1 MRRAGRSTRLL
12 AAALA
17 FAAAG
22 VAAAPLPGIGA
33 APAQAQDSHLL
44 VVVGLGGDDA
54 YRERFLGWALTLRTA
69 AVERYGLSTEQA
81 VVLSEDPEMD
91 TAVAGESRRERFV
104 AELEALATRV
114 SVDDRVLLVLIGHGS
129 FRGGEANFNIPGRD
143 LGAAELG
150 TLLDALPTERVAIVN
165 TASASGPYVE
175 ALSAP
180 GRTVITAT
188 ASGGERNETQ
198 FGEHFAAA
206 WEDDQ
211 ADLDKNGAVSLLEA
225 FQYARRVTARFYE
238 QRNLLLTEHALLDD
252 DGDGEGTRE
261 PTLDTPDG
269 AIAASFT
276 LGMPGARA
284 TVTTAATGA
293 TSPIPATADSVLAR
307 LYGERAALEGQVA
320 ELRRLRD
327 SMDPDVYETEL
338 ETLLVDLA
346 LKNREIR
353 AREGGEG

>member
-1 MRRAGRSTRLL
+1 MRAT
-12 AAALA
+12 AAV
-17 FAAAG
+17 G
-22 VAAAPLPGIGA
+22 VAAAAFLASVLPGLGA
-33 APAQAQDSHLL
+33 APVHAQESHLL
-44 VVVGLGGDDA
+44 VVVGLGGDDE

-69 AVERYGLSTEQA
+69 AMERYRLPAERATILA
-81 VVLSEDPEMD
+81 EDPGMNP
-91 TAVAGESRRERFV
+91 AVAGESRRERLV
-104 AELEALATRV
+104 SELEGLATRV
-114 SVDDRVLLVLIGHGS
+114 GPEDRVLLVLIGHGS
-129 FRGGEANFNIPGRD
+129 FRGDEANFNIPGRD
-143 LGAAELG
+143 LGASELG
-150 TLLDALPTERVAIVN
+150 LLLDALPTERVAVVN
-165 TASASGPYVE
+165 TASASGPYVQ

-225 FQYARRVTARFYE
+225 FQYARRETARFYE
-238 QRNLLLTEHALLDD
+238 ERNLLLTEHALLDD

-261 PTLDTPDG
+261 PTIDTADG
-269 AIAASFT
+269 TTAATFT

-284 TVTTAATGA
+284 AVTTSATGTA
-293 TSPIPATADSVLAR
+293 QPIPATADSVLAR
-307 LYGERAALEGQVA
+307 LYGERAELEARVA

-327 SMDPDVYETEL
+327 SMDPDVYESEL
-338 ETLLVDLA
+338 EALLVDLA

-353 AREGGEG
+353 AREGGGA